1 MAFANRP
8 VRIFAVIRVNEQPI
22 RRELKTFHQHRAFK
36 RKDINAVTFKVVFRD
51 IDKNVVTGLNGAGH
65 AISGYGDHLDMLCGP
80 VTKKPQRAG
89 RVIGDTADRFINL
102 TGDNAARPC
111 AGLGIQ
117 NLNDIWH
124 LRRILYRFSLDIN
137 ITGDTVHPSTGQ
149 IERRFNKFDHLVS
162 YPFLLLFAFG
172 VEHP

>member
-22 RRELKTFHQHRAFK
+22 RRELKTFHQHRALK

-51 IDKNVVTGLNGAGH
+51 IDKNVVTGL
-65 AISGYGDHLDMLCGP
+65 CGP

-89 RVIGDTADRFINL
+89 RVIGDAIHRFINL

-137 ITGDTVHPSTGQ
+137 IPGDTVHPSTGQ